1 MLLLHMRA
9 ALSLTLTFEKLLLL
23 HRHAALSL
31 TLKLE
36 LLLLLLPHKHAALS
50 LKAAPQV
57 RVPAT
62 YGDTADD
69 ETDKNNDSALRLL

>member
-9 ALSLTLTFEKLLLL
+9 ALLLTLTFEKLLLL
-23 HRHAALSL
+23 HKHAVLSL

-36 LLLLLLPHKHAALS
+36 RLLLLLHRHAALL

-57 RVPAT
+57 RA
-62 YGDTADD
+62 AC
-69 ETDKNNDSALRLL
+69 R

>member
-23 HRHAALSL
+23 HRHAALSQ

-36 LLLLLLPHKHAALS
+36 LLLLLPHKHAALS
-50 LKAAPQV
+50 LKTAPQV
-57 RVPAT
+57 RVAC
-62 YGDTADD
+62 
-69 ETDKNNDSALRLL
+69 R